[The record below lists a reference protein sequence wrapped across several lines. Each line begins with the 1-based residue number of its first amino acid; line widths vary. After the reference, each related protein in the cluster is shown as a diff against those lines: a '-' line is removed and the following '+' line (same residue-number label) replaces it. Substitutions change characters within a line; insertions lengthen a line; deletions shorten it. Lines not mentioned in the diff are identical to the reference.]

1 MATTIITKHSVTP
14 GSVPR
19 MEDLKVG
26 ELAINVKDGKL
37 FYTDGDEVKQL
48 QGTLDYQLAI
58 SIGAIAEGST
68 IFFLKLADDLKLN
81 KDDTR
86 HVIACDVPPKDNVEF
101 ELLLNGTTIG
111 KINFLKDSKV
121 GTITIIQDQTIAAGS
136 IIKINS
142 PLSIKEMG
150 MMSIIIN
157 FELT

>member
-111 KINFLKDSKV
+111 KINFLKDSK
-121 GTITIIQDQTIAAGS
+121 
-136 IIKINS
+136 
-142 PLSIKEMG
+142 
-150 MMSIIIN
+150 
-157 FELT
+157 